1 MCIDCIVY
9 ITFKLVLYKAL
20 LRASSVHIPN
30 TKKRKRRKKQISKT
44 KQKEWK
50 QRNMVWK
57 TNLKTEKKKKRKL
70 YVLNFFVFLENLMQ
84 GNVNTHSY

>member
-1 MCIDCIVY
+1 MY
-9 ITFKLVLYKAL
+9 ISRLNSYYRAL

-44 KQKEWK
+44 KQKGWK

-57 TNLKTEKKKKRKL
+57 TNLKTEKKKLKL
-70 YVLNFFVFLENLMQ
+70 HLLNFFVFLENLMQ
-84 GNVNTHSY
+84 GNVNTH

>member
-30 TKKRKRRKKQISKT
+30 TKKRKRRKKTNKQNKT
-44 KQKEWK
+44 KGMKAK
-50 QRNMVWK
+50 K
-57 TNLKTEKKKKRKL
+57 HGLKDES
-70 YVLNFFVFLENLMQ
+70 ED
-84 GNVNTHSY
+84 